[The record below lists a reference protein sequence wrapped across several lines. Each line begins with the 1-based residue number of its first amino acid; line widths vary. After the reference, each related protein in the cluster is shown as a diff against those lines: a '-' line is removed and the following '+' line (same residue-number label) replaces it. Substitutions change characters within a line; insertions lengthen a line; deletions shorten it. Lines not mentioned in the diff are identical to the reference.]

1 MAVVE
6 EGNDVA
12 RDSQINGFKQWPVLV
27 FEGELRSASSP
38 HVYTS
43 VCSENGSIMASADQ
57 IAAQIQS
64 SKGLCASQAWIS
76 AFIASNGQRNIPAS
90 ALAKTAIF
98 RILASDF
105 RESLSTN
112 PTSVFPSN
120 IFDPSIQER
129 RLHGPI
135 PVQVLDIE
143 DIGASLWSQV
153 EAIERVERGEAIRGR
168 EIVRTISVGED
179 QEATENNGS
188 GNQATRGAD
197 GSGSVGGGPHRLVLQ
212 DANGLRAIAI
222 EMHNIEGISTEKLS
236 IGAKLLL
243 QNATVAR
250 GMILLNP
257 TSTTLLG
264 GKIDS
269 LDRPWKEG
277 RKARLLER
285 ISAVNAEG
293 S

>member
-1 MAVVE
+1 
-6 EGNDVA
+6 
-12 RDSQINGFKQWPVLV
+12 
-27 FEGELRSASSP
+27 
-38 HVYTS
+38 
-43 VCSENGSIMASADQ
+43 MASADQ
-57 IAAQIQS
+57 IAAQIQA
-64 SKGLCASQAWIS
+64 SKGLCVSQAWVNT
-76 AFIASNGQRNIPAS
+76 FLASNAQRNIPAS
-90 ALAKTAIF
+90 ALTKTAIF

-112 PTSVFPSN
+112 PTSVFPTN
-120 IFDPSIQER
+120 ISDPNARER
-129 RLHGPI
+129 RLQGPI

-143 DIGASLWSQV
+143 DIGSSLWSQV

-168 EIVRTISVGED
+168 EIVRTVSVGED
-179 QEATENNGS
+179 QEAAENNGT
-188 GNQATRGAD
+188 GNRGA
-197 GSGSVGGGPHRLVLQ
+197 GNSAASGVGGGPHRLVLQ

-222 EMHNIEGISTEKLS
+222 EMQTVEGICMEKLS
-236 IGAKLLL
+236 IGAKIVV

-257 TSTTLLG
+257 ASTTLLG

-285 ISAVNAEG
+285 ISAVE
-293 S
+293 SEES